1 MKKTVVVL
9 AIVLMATTAFGQ
21 SANFGFQA
29 TLANVNVPKPLS
41 EIYGFGYGGGV
52 HLDVNLPVLLS
63 FRLQGDYVR
72 FSPDQGKYQA
82 LLASLVGGTA
92 AQDFSIDGG
101 AISVWSANANVK
113 STFLPLPIVSPYV
126 TGGVGMANLSA
137 SDATVKYRG
146 QAVQGGTIPGT
157 KGETKFS
164 ANVGAGADLKVGI
177 TLYIEARYTW
187 IFTEGE
193 TSTYIPIS
201 IGVTL

>member
-29 TLANVNVPKPLS
+29 TGASINIGGPLS
-41 EIYGFGYGGGV
+41 DVYGFGYGGGV

-72 FSPDQGKYQA
+72 ISPDEGKYQT
-82 LLASLVGGTA
+82 LASSVIPGSVPS
-92 AQDFSIDGG
+92 DFKVEGG
-101 AISVWSANANVK
+101 AVNIWSAHANVK
-113 STFLPLPIVSPYV
+113 STFLPLPIVSPYI
-126 TGGVGMANLSA
+126 TGGIGFANLST
-137 SDATVKYRG
+137 SDITVTYRG
-146 QAVQGGTIPGT
+146 VPGT
-157 KGETKFS
+157 APGFAGQTKFS

-201 IGVTL
+201 VGVTL

>member
-1 MKKTVVVL
+1 MKKTVMVL
-9 AIVLMATTAFGQ
+9 AIVLVATVAFGQ

-29 TLANVNVPKPLS
+29 TGANISIGGPLS
-41 EIYGFGYGGGV
+41 DVYGFGYGGGA

-72 FSPDQGKYQA
+72 FSPDEGKYQK
-82 LLASLVGGTA
+82 LAS
-92 AQDFSIDGG
+92 SIVPGSNPADYKIEGG
-101 AISVWSANANVK
+101 AINIWSAHANVK
-113 STFLPLPIVSPYV
+113 STFLPLPIISPYI
-126 TGGVGMANLSA
+126 TGGVGLANLS
-137 SDATVKYRG
+137 SSEMTVKYQG
-146 QAVQGGTIPGT
+146 QTLGNAPGV
-157 KGETKFS
+157 KGETNFS
-164 ANVGAGADLKVGI
+164 ANIGAGADLKVGI